1 MKLEKNIIPEN
12 LHVAIVMDGNG
23 RWANE
28 RALARLKGHAKGAD
42 RVRHIVRASLDMNV
56 THLTLFAFST
66 ENWKRSESE
75 VLGLMSL
82 FRKFMKS
89 EAKKLLINGV
99 KVRFIGNR
107 LRLDKSIIKLMDE
120 LEFSTKEND
129 NLNLTIALN
138 YGGRDEI
145 VRASKKISEKVK
157 LGLIDIDDINIEMF
171 SNNLDTFELPDPD
184 LVIRTS
190 GELRTSN
197 FLPWQCAY
205 SEYVFEKS
213 NWPDFNNDIY
223 EEILIEF
230 KTDFLKLFFFLSW
243 IKRHSFSDLAPT
255 PAGSRSCIFSNIDKT
270 SCFVATIF

>member
-1 MKLEKNIIPEN
+1 MKIEKKIKPEN

-75 VLGLMSL
+75 VVGLMSL
-82 FRKFMKS
+82 FKKFMKS

-99 KVRFIGNR
+99 RVRFIGDR
-107 LRLDKSIIKLMDE
+107 SRLDKSLIMLMGE
-120 LEFSTKEND
+120 LELLTIEND

-145 VRASKKISEKVK
+145 VRATKKISEKVK
-157 LGLIDIDDINIEMF
+157 LGVLNIDDITVEMI
-171 SNNLDTFELPDPD
+171 SNNLDTFGLPDPD

-190 GELRTSN
+190 GEVRTSN

-205 SEYVFEKS
+205 SEYVFEKT
-213 NWPDFNNDIY
+213 NWPDFNNEIY

-230 KTDFLKLFFFLSW
+230 KKRERRFGAILK
-243 IKRHSFSDLAPT
+243 
-255 PAGSRSCIFSNIDKT
+255 
-270 SCFVATIF
+270 

>member
-1 MKLEKNIIPEN
+1 MKIEKKIKPEN

-28 RALARLKGHAKGAD
+28 RALARLKGHARGAD

-75 VLGLMSL
+75 VVGLMGL
-82 FRKFMKS
+82 FKKFMKS

-99 KVRFIGNR
+99 KVRFIGDR
-107 LRLDKSIIKLMDE
+107 SRLDKSLIKLMDE
-120 LEFSTKEND
+120 LELLTITNN
-129 NLNLTIALN
+129 NLHLTIALN

-145 VRASKKISEKVK
+145 VRATKKISEKVK
-157 LGLIDIDDINIEMF
+157 LGVLSIDDITVEML
-171 SNNLDTFELPDPD
+171 SNNLDTFDLPDPD

-190 GELRTSN
+190 GEVRTSN

-205 SEYVFEKS
+205 SEYVFEKT

-230 KTDFLKLFFFLSW
+230 KNRERRFGAILK
-243 IKRHSFSDLAPT
+243 
-255 PAGSRSCIFSNIDKT
+255 
-270 SCFVATIF
+270 

>member
-1 MKLEKNIIPEN
+1 MKIEKKIKPEN

-42 RVRHIVRASLDMNV
+42 RVRHIVRASLDLNV

-75 VLGLMSL
+75 VVGLMGL
-82 FRKFMKS
+82 FKKFMKS

-99 KVRFIGNR
+99 KVRFIGDR
-107 LRLDKSIIKLMDE
+107 SRLDKSLIKLMDE
-120 LEFSTKEND
+120 LELLTIAND
-129 NLNLTIALN
+129 NLHLTIALN

-157 LGLIDIDDINIEMF
+157 LGVLKIDDITVEMF
-171 SNNLDTFELPDPD
+171 SNNLDTFDLPDPD

-190 GELRTSN
+190 GEVRTSN

-205 SEYVFEKS
+205 SEYVFKKL
-213 NWPDFNNDIY
+213 IGQ
-223 EEILIEF
+223 ILIM
-230 KTDFLKLFFFLSW
+230 
-243 IKRHSFSDLAPT
+243 
-255 PAGSRSCIFSNIDKT
+255 IFMMK
-270 SCFVATIF
+270 F

>member
-1 MKLEKNIIPEN
+1 MKIEKKINPEN

-28 RALARLKGHAKGAD
+28 RSLARLKGHAMGAD

-75 VLGLMSL
+75 VIGLMGL
-82 FRKFMKS
+82 FKKFMKS
-89 EAKKLLINGV
+89 EAKKLFTNGV
-99 KVRFIGNR
+99 RVRFIGDR
-107 LRLDKSIIKLMDE
+107 SRLDKSLIKLMCE
-120 LEFSTKEND
+120 LELLTIANN
-129 NLNLTIALN
+129 NLQLTIALN

-145 VRASKKISEKVK
+145 VRATKKISEKVK

-213 NWPDFNNDIY
+213 NWPDFNKDIY

-230 KTDFLKLFFFLSW
+230 KTRERRFGAVLK
-243 IKRHSFSDLAPT
+243 
-255 PAGSRSCIFSNIDKT
+255 
-270 SCFVATIF
+270 

>member
-1 MKLEKNIIPEN
+1 MKIEKKIKPEN

-75 VLGLMSL
+75 VVGLMSL
-82 FRKFMKS
+82 FKKFMKS

-107 LRLDKSIIKLMDE
+107 SRLDKSLIKLMDE
-120 LEFSTKEND
+120 LELLTTAND
-129 NLNLTIALN
+129 NLHLTIALN

-145 VRASKKISEKVK
+145 VRATKKISEKVK
-157 LGLIDIDDINIEMF
+157 LGVLNIDDITVEMF
-171 SNNLDTFELPDPD
+171 SNNLDTFDLPDPD

-190 GELRTSN
+190 GEERISN

-205 SEYVFEKS
+205 SEYVFEKT

-223 EEILIEF
+223 DEILIEF
-230 KTDFLKLFFFLSW
+230 KNRERRFGAILK
-243 IKRHSFSDLAPT
+243 
-255 PAGSRSCIFSNIDKT
+255 
-270 SCFVATIF
+270 

>member
-1 MKLEKNIIPEN
+1 MKIEKKIKPEN

-75 VLGLMSL
+75 VVGLMSL
-82 FRKFMKS
+82 FKKFMKS

-99 KVRFIGNR
+99 RVRFIGDR
-107 LRLDKSIIKLMDE
+107 SRLDKSLIMLMGE
-120 LEFSTKEND
+120 LELLTIEND

-145 VRASKKISEKVK
+145 VRATKKISEKVK
-157 LGLIDIDDINIEMF
+157 LGVLNIDDITVEMI
-171 SNNLDTFELPDPD
+171 SNNLDTFGLPDPD

-190 GELRTSN
+190 GEVRTSN

-205 SEYVFEKS
+205 SEYVFEKT

-230 KTDFLKLFFFLSW
+230 KNRERRFGAILK
-243 IKRHSFSDLAPT
+243 
-255 PAGSRSCIFSNIDKT
+255 
-270 SCFVATIF
+270 

>member
-1 MKLEKNIIPEN
+1 MKLEKKIKPDN

-28 RALARLKGHAKGAD
+28 RALARLKGHARGAD

-75 VLGLMSL
+75 VVGLMGL
-82 FRKFMKS
+82 FKKFMKS

-99 KVRFIGNR
+99 KVRFIGDR
-107 LRLDKSIIKLMDE
+107 SRLDKSLIKLMDE
-120 LEFSTKEND
+120 LELLTIANN
-129 NLNLTIALN
+129 NLHLTIALN

-145 VRASKKISEKVK
+145 VRATKKISEKVK
-157 LGLIDIDDINIEMF
+157 LGVLKIDDITVEMF
-171 SNNLDTFELPDPD
+171 SNNLDTFDLPDPD

-190 GELRTSN
+190 GEVRISN

-205 SEYVFEKS
+205 SEYVFEKT

-230 KTDFLKLFFFLSW
+230 KNRERRFGAILK
-243 IKRHSFSDLAPT
+243 
-255 PAGSRSCIFSNIDKT
+255 
-270 SCFVATIF
+270 

>member
-1 MKLEKNIIPEN
+1 MKIEKKIKPEN

-75 VLGLMSL
+75 VVGLMSL
-82 FRKFMKS
+82 FKKFMKS

-99 KVRFIGNR
+99 KVRFIGDR
-107 LRLDKSIIKLMDE
+107 SRLDKSLIMLMGE
-120 LEFSTKEND
+120 LELLTIEND

-145 VRASKKISEKVK
+145 VRATKKISEKVK
-157 LGLIDIDDINIEMF
+157 LGVLNIDDITVDMV
-171 SNNLDTFELPDPD
+171 SDNLDTFDLPDPD

-190 GELRTSN
+190 GEVRTSN

-205 SEYVFEKS
+205 
-213 NWPDFNNDIY
+213 
-223 EEILIEF
+223 
-230 KTDFLKLFFFLSW
+230 
-243 IKRHSFSDLAPT
+243 
-255 PAGSRSCIFSNIDKT
+255 
-270 SCFVATIF
+270 

>member
-1 MKLEKNIIPEN
+1 MKLDKKINPKG

-28 RALARLKGHAKGAD
+28 RALARLKGHAKGAES
-42 RVRHIVRASLDMNV
+42 VRHSVRASLDMKV

-75 VLGLMSL
+75 VVGLMSL
-82 FRKFMKS
+82 FKKFMKS

-99 KVRFIGNR
+99 RVRFIGDR
-107 LRLDKSIIKLMDE
+107 SRLDKSLIMLMGE
-120 LEFSTKEND
+120 LELLTIEND
-129 NLNLTIALN
+129 NFHLTIALN

-145 VRASKKISEKVK
+145 VRATKKICEKVK
-157 LGLIDIDDINIEMF
+157 LSLLNVDDITTEMF
-171 SNNLDTFELPDPD
+171 SNNLDTFDLPDPD

-190 GELRTSN
+190 GEVRTSN

-213 NWPDFNNDIY
+213 NWPDFNKDIY

-230 KTDFLKLFFFLSW
+230 KTRERRFGAILK
-243 IKRHSFSDLAPT
+243 
-255 PAGSRSCIFSNIDKT
+255 
-270 SCFVATIF
+270 

>member
-1 MKLEKNIIPEN
+1 MKIEKKIKPEN

-75 VLGLMSL
+75 VVGLMGL
-82 FRKFMKS
+82 FKKFMKS
-89 EAKKLLINGV
+89 EAKKLFINGV
-99 KVRFIGNR
+99 KVRFIGDR
-107 LRLDKSIIKLMDE
+107 SRLDKSLIKLMDE
-120 LEFSTKEND
+120 LELLTIANN
-129 NLNLTIALN
+129 NLHLTIALN

-145 VRASKKISEKVK
+145 VRATKKISEKVK
-157 LGLIDIDDINIEMF
+157 LGVLKIDDITVEMF
-171 SNNLDTFELPDPD
+171 SNNLDTFDLPDPD

-190 GELRTSN
+190 GEVRTSN

-205 SEYVFEKS
+205 SEYVFEKT

-223 EEILIEF
+223 DEILIEF
-230 KTDFLKLFFFLSW
+230 KNRERRFGAILK
-243 IKRHSFSDLAPT
+243 K
-255 PAGSRSCIFSNIDKT
+255 
-270 SCFVATIF
+270 

>member
-1 MKLEKNIIPEN
+1 M
-12 LHVAIVMDGNG
+12 VMDGNG

-75 VLGLMSL
+75 VIGLMDL

-89 EAKKLLINGV
+89 ESKKLLINGV
-99 KVRFIGNR
+99 KVRFIGDR
-107 LRLDKSIIKLMDE
+107 SRLDKSLVELMNN
-120 LEFSTKEND
+120 LEDLTNEND
-129 NLNLTIALN
+129 NFHLTIALN

-145 VRASKKISEKVK
+145 IRATKKISEKIK
-157 LGLIDIDDINIEMF
+157 SGELELDDITIELF
-171 SNNLDTFELPDPD
+171 SNSLDTFDLPDPD

-190 GELRTSN
+190 GEKRTSN

-205 SEYVFEKS
+205 SEYVFEES
-213 NWPDFNNDIY
+213 NWPDFNKEIY
-223 EEILIEF
+223 EEILKEF
-230 KTDFLKLFFFLSW
+230 KTRDRRYGAVLK
-243 IKRHSFSDLAPT
+243 
-255 PAGSRSCIFSNIDKT
+255 
-270 SCFVATIF
+270 

>member
-1 MKLEKNIIPEN
+1 MKLEKKIKPEN
-12 LHVAIVMDGNG
+12 LHVAIIMDGNG

-28 RALARLKGHAKGAD
+28 KALARLKGHAKGAD
-42 RVRHIVRASLDMNV
+42 RVRHIVRASLDLNV

-75 VLGLMSL
+75 VVGLMSL
-82 FRKFMKS
+82 FKKFMKS

-99 KVRFIGNR
+99 RVRFIGDR
-107 LRLDKSIIKLMDE
+107 SRLDKSLIMLMGE
-120 LEFSTKEND
+120 LELLTIEND

-145 VRASKKISEKVK
+145 VRATKKISEKVK
-157 LGLIDIDDINIEMF
+157 LGVLNIDDITVEMI
-171 SNNLDTFELPDPD
+171 SNNLDTFDLPDPD

-190 GELRTSN
+190 GEVRTSN

-205 SEYVFEKS
+205 SEYVFEKT

-230 KTDFLKLFFFLSW
+230 KNRERRFGAILK
-243 IKRHSFSDLAPT
+243 
-255 PAGSRSCIFSNIDKT
+255 
-270 SCFVATIF
+270 

>member
-75 VLGLMSL
+75 VVGLMGL
-82 FRKFMKS
+82 FKKFMKS

-99 KVRFIGNR
+99 KVRFIGDR
-107 LRLDKSIIKLMDE
+107 SRLDKSLIKLMDE
-120 LEFSTKEND
+120 LELLTIANN
-129 NLNLTIALN
+129 NLHLTIALN

-145 VRASKKISEKVK
+145 VRATKKISEKVK
-157 LGLIDIDDINIEMF
+157 LGVLKIDDITVEMF
-171 SNNLDTFELPDPD
+171 SNNLDTFDLPDPD

-190 GELRTSN
+190 GEVRTSN

-205 SEYVFEKS
+205 SEYVFEKT
-213 NWPDFNNDIY
+213 NWPDFNNNIY
-223 EEILIEF
+223 NEILIEF
-230 KTDFLKLFFFLSW
+230 KNRERRFGAILK
-243 IKRHSFSDLAPT
+243 K
-255 PAGSRSCIFSNIDKT
+255 
-270 SCFVATIF
+270 

>member
-1 MKLEKNIIPEN
+1 MKIEKKIKPEN

-75 VLGLMSL
+75 VVGLMGL
-82 FRKFMKS
+82 FKKFMKS

-99 KVRFIGNR
+99 KVRFIGDR
-107 LRLDKSIIKLMDE
+107 SQLDKSLIKLMGE
-120 LEFSTKEND
+120 LELLTTAND
-129 NLNLTIALN
+129 NLHLTIALN

-145 VRASKKISEKVK
+145 LRATKKISEKVK
-157 LGLIDIDDINIEMF
+157 LGILNIDDITVEMF
-171 SNNLDTFELPDPD
+171 SNNLDTFDLPDPD

-190 GELRTSN
+190 GEVRTSN

-205 SEYVFEKS
+205 SEYVFEKT

-223 EEILIEF
+223 EEILLEF
-230 KTDFLKLFFFLSW
+230 KNRERRFGAILK
-243 IKRHSFSDLAPT
+243 
-255 PAGSRSCIFSNIDKT
+255 
-270 SCFVATIF
+270 

>member
-1 MKLEKNIIPEN
+1 MKIEKKIKPEN

-75 VLGLMSL
+75 VVGLMGL
-82 FRKFMKS
+82 FKKFMKS

-99 KVRFIGNR
+99 KVRFIGDR
-107 LRLDKSIIKLMDE
+107 SRLDKSLIKLMDE
-120 LEFSTKEND
+120 LELLTIINN
-129 NLNLTIALN
+129 NLHLTIALN

-145 VRASKKISEKVK
+145 VRATKKISEKVK
-157 LGLIDIDDINIEMF
+157 LGVLNIDDITVEMF
-171 SNNLDTFELPDPD
+171 SNNLDTFDLPDPD

-190 GELRTSN
+190 GEVRTSN

-205 SEYVFEKS
+205 SEYVFEKT

-230 KTDFLKLFFFLSW
+230 KKRERRFGAILK
-243 IKRHSFSDLAPT
+243 
-255 PAGSRSCIFSNIDKT
+255 
-270 SCFVATIF
+270 

>member
-1 MKLEKNIIPEN
+1 MKLDLDIKPETI
-12 LHVAIVMDGNG
+12 HVAMVMDGNG

-75 VLGLMSL
+75 VIGLMSL

-89 EAKKLLINGV
+89 ESKKLLINGV
-99 KVRFIGNR
+99 KVRFIGDR
-107 LRLDKSIIKLMDE
+107 SRLDKSLVELMNN
-120 LEFSTKEND
+120 LEVLTNEND
-129 NLNLTIALN
+129 NLHLTIALN

-145 VRASKKISEKVK
+145 IRATKKISEKIK
-157 LGLIDIDDINIEMF
+157 SGELELDDITIDLF
-171 SNNLDTFELPDPD
+171 SNNLDTFDLPDPD

-190 GELRTSN
+190 GEKRTSN

-205 SEYVFEKS
+205 SEYVFEES
-213 NWPDFNNDIY
+213 NWPDFSKEIY
-223 EEILIEF
+223 EEILKEF
-230 KTDFLKLFFFLSW
+230 K
-243 IKRHSFSDLAPT
+243 
-255 PAGSRSCIFSNIDKT
+255 SRERRYGA
-270 SCFVATIF
+270 VLRQ

>member
-1 MKLEKNIIPEN
+1 MKIEKKIKPEN

-75 VLGLMSL
+75 VVGLMSL
-82 FRKFMKS
+82 FKKFMKS

-99 KVRFIGNR
+99 RVRFIGDR
-107 LRLDKSIIKLMDE
+107 SRLDKSLIMLMGE
-120 LEFSTKEND
+120 LELLTIEND

-145 VRASKKISEKVK
+145 VRATKKISEKVK
-157 LGLIDIDDINIEMF
+157 LGVLNIDDITVEMI
-171 SNNLDTFELPDPD
+171 SNNLDTFDLPDPD

-190 GELRTSN
+190 GEVRTSN

-205 SEYVFEKS
+205 SEYVFEKT

-230 KTDFLKLFFFLSW
+230 KKRERRFGAILK
-243 IKRHSFSDLAPT
+243 
-255 PAGSRSCIFSNIDKT
+255 
-270 SCFVATIF
+270 

>member
-1 MKLEKNIIPEN
+1 MKLDLNIKPET
-12 LHVAIVMDGNG
+12 LHVAMIMDGNG

-75 VLGLMSL
+75 VIGLMSL

-89 EAKKLLINGV
+89 ESKKLLINGV
-99 KVRFIGNR
+99 KVRFIGDR
-107 LRLDKSIIKLMDE
+107 SRLDKSLVELMNN
-120 LEFSTKEND
+120 LEVLTNGND
-129 NLNLTIALN
+129 NLHLTIALN

-145 VRASKKISEKVK
+145 IRATKKISEKIK
-157 LGLIDIDDINIEMF
+157 SGELELDDITIDLF
-171 SNNLDTFELPDPD
+171 SNNLDTFDLPDPD

-190 GELRTSN
+190 GEKRTSN

-205 SEYVFEKS
+205 SEYVFEES
-213 NWPDFNNDIY
+213 NWPDFNKEIY
-223 EEILIEF
+223 EEILKEF
-230 KTDFLKLFFFLSW
+230 K
-243 IKRHSFSDLAPT
+243 
-255 PAGSRSCIFSNIDKT
+255 SREVKAFI
-270 SCFVATIF
+270 

>member
-1 MKLEKNIIPEN
+1 MKIEKKIKPEN

-42 RVRHIVRASLDMNV
+42 RVRHIVRASLDINV

-75 VLGLMSL
+75 VVGLMSL
-82 FRKFMKS
+82 FKKFMKS

-99 KVRFIGNR
+99 KVRFIGDR
-107 LRLDKSIIKLMDE
+107 SRLDKSLIKLMGE
-120 LEFSTKEND
+120 LELLTTAND
-129 NLNLTIALN
+129 NLHLTIALN

-145 VRASKKISEKVK
+145 VRATKKISEKVK
-157 LGLIDIDDINIEMF
+157 LGVLNIDDITVEMF
-171 SNNLDTFELPDPD
+171 SNNLDTFDLPDPD

-190 GELRTSN
+190 GEVRTSN

-205 SEYVFEKS
+205 SEYVFEKT

-223 EEILIEF
+223 EKILLEF
-230 KTDFLKLFFFLSW
+230 KNRERRFGAIVK
-243 IKRHSFSDLAPT
+243 
-255 PAGSRSCIFSNIDKT
+255 
-270 SCFVATIF
+270 